1 MLNSSLLLNVM
12 PKEKVE
18 HWPASANDLLEVATS
33 FLAKSDPGV
42 NLAFNKY

>member
-1 MLNSSLLLNVM
+1 MLNSSVLLNVM
-12 PKEKVE
+12 PMEKVG

-42 NLAFNKY
+42 NFSL